1 MTTAAALQLSDRS
14 EAAARALPPLLVE
27 AQRIAATVIL
37 GVHGRKRSGPGE
49 TFWQYRPYAFGD
61 STQRIDWHKSAR
73 SERTYIRENEWE
85 AANTLWVWP
94 SPAPSMQFQS
104 NLSATTK
111 RDRAQ
116 LVALAMASLAIRAH
130 ERVAALGSPYLPG
143 HSRSTLVRMA
153 TWLLDHNSDSG
164 LPDGVRMSRY
174 STLLML
180 SDFLEKPEAIAAS
193 ASRLAAAGI
202 RGHMVQIVDPAEE
215 TLPYAGRIEFRG
227 MTGVASF
234 LAGKTESLRDAYRDK
249 FLGQRERV
257 REIAHRLGWT
267 FTVHRTD
274 TPPLALL
281 LALHA
286 LIGGEKSRVAAP
298 RMA

>member
-1 MTTAAALQLSDRS
+1 MSTASALQVSDRAEHVS
-14 EAAARALPPLLVE
+14 RALPPLLVE

-73 SERTYIRENEWE
+73 SDRTYIRENEWE

-94 SPAPSMQFQS
+94 SPSASMRFQS
-104 NLSATTK
+104 HLSQTTK

-116 LVALAMASLAIRAH
+116 LIALAMANLAVRAH
-130 ERVAALGSPYLPG
+130 ERVAVLGSPFAPG
-143 HSRSTLVRMA
+143 HSRTTLLRMA
-153 TWLLDHNSDSG
+153 SWLLEQDAPSG
-164 LPDGVRMSRY
+164 LPIDVRIPRY
-174 STLLML
+174 STVLML
-180 SDFLEKPEAIAAS
+180 GDFLEKPETIAAS
-193 ASRLAAAGI
+193 LSTLAAAGVS
-202 RGHMVQIVDPAEE
+202 GHLVQVVDPSEE

-227 MTGVASF
+227 MTGRDVF
-234 LAGKTESLRDAYRDK
+234 LAGKTENLREAYQQKFQEQRAAIRD
-249 FLGQRERV
+249 L
-257 REIAHRLGWT
+257 ALRLNWT

-274 TPPLALL
+274 APPLALL

-298 RMA
+298 GMV